1 MRLERLSREAHAHL
15 RLNQTTDLSYAG
27 NTHLVDLAAV
37 EFVQAAADFPV
48 VFVDEDGMTPKGLL
62 GLQDGVNSFVGADGR
77 WREPA
82 YVPGV
87 IRMYPFLLS
96 DDGDGD
102 IGVYVDLDFA
112 GWDTR
117 HGKRLFEDDGSD
129 APYLHEVM
137 EFLRGSAVEEGRTR
151 DLVRELERLEL
162 LAPATMTFRHP
173 ERTFTVDGLWTVDEE
188 RLQALPYTELAL
200 LHSKGYLAWIHAHLV
215 SLHQGTK
222 LLYRL
227 MGD

>member
-1 MRLERLSREAHAHL
+1 M
-15 RLNQTTDLSYAG
+15 
-27 NTHLVDLAAV
+27 
-37 EFVQAAADFPV
+37 
-48 VFVDEDGMTPKGLL
+48 
-62 GLQDGVNSFVGADGR
+62 NSFVGADGR

-151 DLVRELERLEL
+151 DLVRS
-162 LAPATMTFRHP
+162 
-173 ERTFTVDGLWTVDEE
+173 W
-188 RLQALPYTELAL
+188 
-200 LHSKGYLAWIHAHLV
+200 SAW
-215 SLHQGTK
+215 SCWPP
-222 LLYRL
+222 RR
-227 MGD
+227 